1 MGHCSLLHD
10 VLCSSSPTQSSP
22 RKFFCVAT
30 VRNLFVVP
38 GVPSLVQLMLHSAHC
53 VQSESWQCTGHTP
66 LSHVLF
72 SDTEPHFSPPKA
84 GSVSA
89 LRALRVAPVPQVTS
103 QGSQG
108 CQSSMTQSTGQA
120 FMPHPSVCR
129 FCPIPQPRN
138 LLNSDGVLI
147 AGLPYTLCRLHSLS
161 GQSFDTCRHGIC
173 PHCAQ
178 ANSGPRPLPVSAR
191 LGAAWQ
197 IGSLQPGRL
206 VDCLPR
212 AFPIAPV
219 TPFAVDRADLV
230 LRAELSS
237 QFCQACYPMQ
247 ISVLALRC
255 CTGISRAGVALQG
268 TADC

>member
-129 FCPIPQPRN
+129 FCPI
-138 LLNSDGVLI
+138 
-147 AGLPYTLCRLHSLS
+147 HSLPTAFFIWAKLRYLDRCPS
-161 GQSFDTCRHGIC
+161 PQDLEQPSQSPQSLHLQSTGQTLSWHSAAALEFPEQALPPYCSDRF
-173 PHCAQ
+173 CA
-178 ANSGPRPLPVSAR
+178 RVFT
-191 LGAAWQ
+191 
-197 IGSLQPGRL
+197 L
-206 VDCLPR
+206 V
-212 AFPIAPV
+212 PIPQV
-219 TPFAVDRADLV
+219 
-230 LRAELSS
+230 AEHVPQGDHSS
-237 QFCQACYPMQ
+237 QAQ
-247 ISVLALRC
+247 S
-255 CTGISRAGVALQG
+255 TGQG
-268 TADC
+268 L